1 MIELRYANVVKL
13 NEATSGTVLL
23 ITEVDVPQRNQL
35 RMQELGIRVG
45 AHATIIQRAGF
56 GGLILNIAGSRVA
69 VDHRSAKLISV
80 DLLATSTPSKA
91 EDTSSVAHQRAVGV
105 SNPNKAEVTHQ
116 ESVKEHA

>member
-1 MIELRYANVVKL
+1 MKL

-45 AHATIIQRAGF
+45 AHATIVQRAGF

-69 VDHRSAKLISV
+69 LDHRSAKLVSV
-80 DLLATSTPSKA
+80 DLLAPSQAK
-91 EDTSSVAHQRAVGV
+91 
-105 SNPNKAEVTHQ
+105 NAEVSRQ
-116 ESVKEHA
+116 EGNAHA